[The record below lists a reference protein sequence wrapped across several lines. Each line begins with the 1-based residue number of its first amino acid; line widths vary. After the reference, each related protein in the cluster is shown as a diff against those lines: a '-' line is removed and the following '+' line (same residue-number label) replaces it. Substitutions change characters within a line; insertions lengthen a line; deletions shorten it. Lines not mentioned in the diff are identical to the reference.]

1 MPKKKS
7 SQTAKSSPPAP
18 AIALTGTAGFV
29 GSQLLKAL
37 EEDPR
42 YSKIIAIDYRKPPF
56 ETKKTKFYRFDLTET
71 LADAKLLEIFE
82 KENVDTVIHA
92 AFPVS
97 PPRDLTWAH
106 ELVSVGTMYVLD
118 ACAAKKIRKLIS
130 VSTTELYGAYPTNPN
145 FLSEKHALRGGFK
158 SKFLR
163 DRVDADNQ
171 VISFA
176 KKHPET
182 VVTLLRPCTI
192 LGPNVNHYKTDFLQ
206 RIVIVT
212 VLGYDPLF
220 QCIHEDDVTRA
231 FKLAIEKDF
240 PGTFN
245 LVGDGVLPLSRVLH
259 LSGKLSV
266 PLPGPL
272 LYPVVN
278 LLWAL
283 DIINAPGSRLDFLK
297 YLCVA
302 DGEKAKKIMGFQPKY
317 STKETLLSF
326 IGAQRLKQAHLD
338 DLRLVVNR

>member
-1 MPKKKS
+1 MPKKKAS
-7 SQTAKSSPPAP
+7 RTTANGTS
-18 AIALTGTAGFV
+18 IALTGTAGFV
-29 GSQLLKAL
+29 GSQLLRAL
-37 EEDPR
+37 EDDSR
-42 YSKIIAIDYRKPPF
+42 YSQIIAIDYRKPPF

-97 PPRDLTWAH
+97 PPRDLSWAH

-118 ACAAKKIRKLIS
+118 ACAAKKVRKLIS
-130 VSTTELYGAYPTNPN
+130 VSTTELYGAYPNNPN

-171 VISFA
+171 VLSFA

-182 VVTLLRPCTI
+182 IVTLLRPCTI

-206 RIVIVT
+206 RLVIVT

-220 QCIHEDDVTRA
+220 QCVHEDDVTRA
-231 FKLAIEKDF
+231 FKHVIEKDY
-240 PGTFN
+240 PGVFN
-245 LVGDGVLPLSRVLH
+245 IVGGGVLPLSRVLH
-259 LSGKLSV
+259 LAGKLSI
-266 PLPGPL
+266 PMPSPI
-272 LYPVVN
+272 LYPLVN

-283 DIINAPGSRLDFLK
+283 DIINAPSSRLDFLK

-302 DGEKAKKIMGFQPKY
+302 DGEKARKVMGFEAKY